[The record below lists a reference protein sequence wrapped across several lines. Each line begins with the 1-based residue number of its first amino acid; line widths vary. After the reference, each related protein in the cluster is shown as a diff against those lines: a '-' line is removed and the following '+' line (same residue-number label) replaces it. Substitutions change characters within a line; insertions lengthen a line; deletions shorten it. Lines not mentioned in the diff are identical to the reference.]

1 MNFKR
6 VLFIV
11 IAILLLAGCSTKED
25 PASDDSKPKDQAVI
39 KNTDVKN
46 EPSNEF
52 PLTGMATEAGSERR
66 AAAVMINNHPEAR
79 PQSGLSEADMV
90 YEMLAE
96 GDITR
101 FLAIFQSEMPS
112 QIGPIRSARDYYIE
126 LAKGLDCI
134 YVCHGYSPEAKTM
147 LDRGYIDNLNGLYYD
162 GTLFQRSA
170 DRKAPHNSYTSFED
184 IEKGAKEK
192 GYELNGA
199 PEPYAFLTKEEAAGL
214 QGEPALKTEVSYGS
228 DEYDVQYEYEATE
241 EKYKRYSNGKQTV
254 EHKSNKPI
262 LLDNIL
268 IIEAAHQVIDDKG
281 RRKIDLKSGGN
292 GYLLQ
297 KGKANEVEWVNKDG
311 RITPVKNDKEVG
323 LIPGKTWINIIPDE
337 PGLVGDVSF

>member
-6 VLFIV
+6 VLFMV

-52 PLTGMATEAGSERR
+52 PLTGIATDAGSERR

-184 IEKGAKEK
+184 IEKGA
-192 GYELNGA
+192 
-199 PEPYAFLTKEEAAGL
+199 
-214 QGEPALKTEVSYGS
+214 
-228 DEYDVQYEYEATE
+228 
-241 EKYKRYSNGKQTV
+241 
-254 EHKSNKPI
+254 
-262 LLDNIL
+262 
-268 IIEAAHQVIDDKG
+268 
-281 RRKIDLKSGGN
+281 
-292 GYLLQ
+292 
-297 KGKANEVEWVNKDG
+297 
-311 RITPVKNDKEVG
+311 
-323 LIPGKTWINIIPDE
+323 
-337 PGLVGDVSF
+337 